1 MLKSAPMTRRP
12 HPDNPL
18 KWHALCPKY
27 LHALNYPRNM
37 KTLSRYSFL
46 ACLVLLTAILGC
58 GDSKKTPEVAK
69 VAQDTMLLHDLAE
82 ANKNTAAAAAVD
94 NSLNTVKTT
103 GDQTL
108 TPTQSAASP
117 SPLTPTQ
124 SAAQSSQTPV
134 TRVVPRPAPSTN
146 GGLVSARV
154 TSDTSIVRIGAR
166 QAARTRP
173 RAPSSS
179 DPCDSPDPVNQRS
192 CLNRLIVENDADLNQ
207 TYQELIAQSRKSGGP
222 GLEERLRQSQ
232 REWINTR
239 DVQCQGIGDGA
250 LWARARGR
258 CLADHSTRRTAE
270 LQRSL
275 NGLRGQ

>member
-1 MLKSAPMTRRP
+1 M
-12 HPDNPL
+12 
-18 KWHALCPKY
+18 
-27 LHALNYPRNM
+27 
-37 KTLSRYSFL
+37 
-46 ACLVLLTAILGC
+46 
-58 GDSKKTPEVAK
+58 AK

-108 TPTQSAASP
+108 TPTQGAVPP
-117 SPLTPTQ
+117 SP
-124 SAAQSSQTPV
+124 TPV
-134 TRVVPRPAPSTN
+134 TRVVPRASPSTN

-173 RAPSSS
+173 RAASSS

-239 DVQCQGIGDGA
+239 DVQCQGVGDGA
-250 LWARARGR
+250 LWARDRGR
-258 CLADHSTRRTAE
+258 CLADHSRRRTAE

-275 NGLRGQ
+275 NSLRGQ